1 MKKFIKYSLY
11 GLIYLF
17 IVFIL
22 AIIFMNSAKA
32 ELVKPNNSIEPYQ
45 VVKIQLRGL
54 KNNDE
59 PKKNNG
65 IEQTWEFAHPFN
77 KRYTGPLPKFI
88 NMIKSKNYKMLLNH
102 LDSEIIE
109 IFKTDDK
116 YGFEVKILGQDKNY
130 YKKDGLSS
138 LKYQKIKE
146 EIKFEN
152 FREGSKFIIKHIKV
166 DF

>member
-22 AIIFMNSAKA
+22 AIIFMNSAKS

-59 PKKNNG
+59 SKKINVYS
-65 IEQTWEFAHPFN
+65 FALKPEEHQPSGTCNFSRIDN
-77 KRYTGPLPKFI
+77 ARLVTSGTALTT
-88 NMIKSKNYKMLLNH
+88 
-102 LDSEIIE
+102 SENTNCTTTI
-109 IFKTDDK
+109 
-116 YGFEVKILGQDKNY
+116 
-130 YKKDGLSS
+130 KDGTILHRVTLNLDPGMVKLTVDDIHKITSLSR
-138 LKYQKIKE
+138 LI
-146 EIKFEN
+146 
-152 FREGSKFIIKHIKV
+152 
-166 DF
+166 

>member
-22 AIIFMNSAKA
+22 AIIFMNSAKS

-59 PKKNNG
+59 SKK
-65 IEQTWEFAHPFN
+65 
-77 KRYTGPLPKFI
+77 I
-88 NMIKSKNYKMLLNH
+88 NVSLF
-102 LDSEIIE
+102 
-109 IFKTDDK
+109 FK
-116 YGFEVKILGQDKNY
+116 I
-130 YKKDGLSS
+130 
-138 LKYQKIKE
+138 
-146 EIKFEN
+146 
-152 FREGSKFIIKHIKV
+152 
-166 DF
+166 

>member
-32 ELVKPNNSIEPYQ
+32 ELVKPNNSLEPHQ

-54 KNNDE
+54 KYNDE
-59 PKKNNG
+59 PKKDNG
-65 IEQTWEFAHPFN
+65 IEQTWEFAHPYN

-88 NMIKSKNYKMLLNH
+88 NMIKSENYKIMASGHQGSGSNRECPLNPNAQVDRGAFKSVYRVLFLET
-102 LDSEIIE
+102 LDSGR
-109 IFKTDDK
+109 FR
-116 YGFEVKILGQDKNY
+116 GGSRL
-130 YKKDGLSS
+130 LSC
-138 LKYQKIKE
+138 LLTT
-146 EIKFEN
+146 
-152 FREGSKFIIKHIKV
+152 H
-166 DF
+166 

>member
-32 ELVKPNNSIEPYQ
+32 ELVKPNNSLEPHQ

-54 KNNDE
+54 KYNDE

-88 NMIKSKNYKMLLNH
+88 NMIKSENYIYT
-102 LDSEIIE
+102 DSFIGIPNPCFGRSYNFFG
-109 IFKTDDK
+109 IYLFKTSFNIHFVRPFL
-116 YGFEVKILGQDKNY
+116 YLYSFGNVQANSI
-130 YKKDGLSS
+130 
-138 LKYQKIKE
+138 
-146 EIKFEN
+146 
-152 FREGSKFIIKHIKV
+152 RR
-166 DF
+166 